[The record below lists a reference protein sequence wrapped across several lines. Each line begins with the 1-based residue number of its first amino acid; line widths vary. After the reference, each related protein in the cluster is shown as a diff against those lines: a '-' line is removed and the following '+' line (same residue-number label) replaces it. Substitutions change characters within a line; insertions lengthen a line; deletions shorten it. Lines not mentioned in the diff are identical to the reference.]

1 MGRQSVEQRLRKVYL
16 VFMDEEFRR
25 EVAKGF
31 EKLGF
36 MVVECDKTAP
46 LDCPDPLETLT
57 IIETGD
63 DGALLS
69 RLVYELYLT
78 HGAEHTI
85 PIIGIISPESMKM
98 NSSLG
103 WWLVNGHAAIL
114 LLIPRE
120 GDMVGQLMLV
130 GRHILGTV
138 TDGNQS
144 T

>member
-1 MGRQSVEQRLRKVYL
+1 
-16 VFMDEEFRR
+16 MDEEFRR
-25 EVAKGF
+25 QVAMGF

-36 MVVECDKTAP
+36 KVVECDKTAP
-46 LDCPDPLETLT
+46 LDCPNPLEALT
-57 IIETGD
+57 IIETGV

-78 HGAEHTI
+78 HGTEHMI
-85 PIIGIISPESMKM
+85 PIIGIISPESMEM

-103 WWLVNGHAAIL
+103 WWLVNGHAAIFM
-114 LLIPRE
+114 LIPRE

-138 TDGNQS
+138 TDGNPL